1 VDYWLIIT
9 QPDGSHTKVNL
20 SVGQGT
26 VSSVAGA
33 PPGQYGVEL
42 LGQVPGTDTS
52 PQFYAQCSYE
62 VRQPSPAQITVSTNQ
77 AVYYYGDSVRI
88 YIQPAPAI
96 GVDYWLIITKPDGSQ
111 ERIDLSTGQ
120 GTVTAVAGS
129 PSGQYRV
136 ELWGQVVEPNAA
148 PQLYAQ
154 CSYEVRQQVTTVTRP
169 TTTTVTTTTSAGR
182 CFLRDGAGHC
192 ILGCIIAT
200 AAYGSEMAPEVVY
213 MRNVRDNLIGSTP
226 AGRMLVAAFNG
237 FYYSWSPYVAN
248 AIAGSSFLRAAFR
261 VILLPLVAITHAT
274 ALVFTA
280 ITSIVGTTDPASVFA
295 FLFAATMTVA
305 IYVLLPVFAIAKLTQ
320 AIRRRRA

>member
-1 VDYWLIIT
+1 
-9 QPDGSHTKVNL
+9 
-20 SVGQGT
+20 
-26 VSSVAGA
+26 
-33 PPGQYGVEL
+33 
-42 LGQVPGTDTS
+42 
-52 PQFYAQCSYE
+52 
-62 VRQPSPAQITVSTNQ
+62 
-77 AVYYYGDSVRI
+77 
-88 YIQPAPAI
+88 
-96 GVDYWLIITKPDGSQ
+96 
-111 ERIDLSTGQ
+111 
-120 GTVTAVAGS
+120 
-129 PSGQYRV
+129 
-136 ELWGQVVEPNAA
+136 
-148 PQLYAQ
+148 
-154 CSYEVRQQVTTVTRP
+154 
-169 TTTTVTTTTSAGR
+169 
-182 CFLRDGAGHC
+182 
-192 ILGCIIAT
+192 
-200 AAYGSEMAPEVVY
+200 MAPEVVY